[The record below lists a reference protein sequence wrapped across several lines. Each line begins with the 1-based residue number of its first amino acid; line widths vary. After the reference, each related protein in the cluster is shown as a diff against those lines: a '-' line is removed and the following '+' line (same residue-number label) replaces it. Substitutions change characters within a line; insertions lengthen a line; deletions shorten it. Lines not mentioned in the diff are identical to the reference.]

1 MSSAKTDSNLKES
14 LYPVTIFYHRNCSD
28 GFGAAWAAW
37 KRFSGKV
44 PLSFIPYN
52 YGDAMPEIPSGHDV
66 FVLDLS
72 FDPDYMARLRE
83 KAHHLVLLD
92 HHKSAMEKIQ
102 PLYPGDPDIFFD
114 MNRSGA
120 MIAWERFF
128 PGEPVPN
135 LIRYVEDRD
144 LWRWSLPLS
153 LEVTTAMASYAFDF
167 EVWDTLCRTLGYGP
181 LSPDNPLV
189 AEGRSILRYQS
200 MLIKTAIR
208 ETGVWGRFSSGER
221 AFFVNSPL
229 LTSEIGGA
237 MKSETPF
244 VVIWSIRKDGRFSY
258 SLRATEGGPDLSK
271 IASRYGGGGHAKAAG
286 FLSEVPVHEVEGA
299 DGRLYP
305 VFCDDAPARE
315 NRDG

>member
-1 MSSAKTDSNLKES
+1 MSSANTDPAIKSS
-14 LYPVTIFYHRNCSD
+14 VVPVTIFYHRNCSD

-37 KRFSGKV
+37 KRFSGKL
-44 PLSFIPYN
+44 PLSFVPYN
-52 YGDAMPEIPSGHDV
+52 YGDPLPEIPSDHDV
-66 FVLDLS
+66 FILDLS
-72 FDPDYMARLRE
+72 FDPDYLARLR
-83 KAHHLVLLD
+83 KMARHLVLLD

-102 PLYPGDPDIFFD
+102 PLYPGDPDIVFD

-167 EVWDTLCRTLGYGP
+167 DVWESLFRTLGYGT
-181 LSPDNPLV
+181 LSEDNPLV
-189 AEGRSILRYQS
+189 TEGRSILRYQS

-237 MKSETPF
+237 MKSEIPF
-244 VVIWSIRKDGRFSY
+244 VVIWSVRKDGRISY

-286 FLSEVPVHEVEGA
+286 FLADSPVHEVEGA
-299 DGRLYP
+299 DGRLRP
-305 VFCDDAPARE
+305 VIFGRSASGGTQ
-315 NRDG
+315 DG